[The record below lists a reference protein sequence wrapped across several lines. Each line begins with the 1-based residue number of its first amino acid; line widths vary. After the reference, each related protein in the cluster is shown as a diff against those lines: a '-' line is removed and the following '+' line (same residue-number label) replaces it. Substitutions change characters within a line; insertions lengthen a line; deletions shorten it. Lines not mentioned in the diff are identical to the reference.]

1 MDTYG
6 MSMIAILVGD
16 NGSLQHCTCR
26 WNHANGANDNMM
38 TTEQISKFFGVNFYE
53 TFKPKS
59 VEDIW
64 QTFLASKIKDDE
76 FCEKFGCIKIEQKD
90 EDAWDDSTV
99 IRYKKIIDDE
109 IVTLVRINDD
119 IACINGKFV
128 TMQNGMLVDAA
139 PTYINDE
146 AFY

>member
-1 MDTYG
+1 M
-6 MSMIAILVGD
+6 
-16 NGSLQHCTCR
+16 
-26 WNHANGANDNMM
+26 
-38 TTEQISKFFGVNFYE
+38 
-53 TFKPKS
+53 
-59 VEDIW
+59 
-64 QTFLASKIKDDE
+64 KDDE

-90 EDAWDDSTV
+90 EDTWDDSAV
-99 IRYKKIIDDE
+99 IRYKKIIDNE